1 MTFTEGNILG
11 NVRGLNIFFFYVFG
25 LNIHRRG
32 PPKDETSLSKI
43 ERNRAVNIAGISEM
57 RLRRTP
63 PEQGVFLVLAST
75 ARRDVGNS
83 LENADLSRVS

>member
-1 MTFTEGNILG
+1 
-11 NVRGLNIFFFYVFG
+11 
-25 LNIHRRG
+25 
-32 PPKDETSLSKI
+32 
-43 ERNRAVNIAGISEM
+43 VNTAGISET